1 MRKILFSLLLITLS
15 VSGCESAAG
24 TTDRVTISVQNAEPG
39 APVKFGIPFP
49 KGELYSQDRV
59 RVLNARGE
67 EIASQLTTVNT
78 WEPADESIKWLW
90 VFFFADESE
99 KYQIVYGVGV
109 QRTGFTESPIDL
121 KNKKCVN
128 GFAEIHTCPLL
139 LRVDKCGSGFIAR
152 VLDNTYLDG
161 FSAEHT
167 GVTGSA
173 GRGSFLDLLDDAG
186 PDTSRSVM
194 H

>member
-90 VFFFADESE
+90 VFFFADESDR
-99 KYQIVYGVGV
+99 KSTRLNSSHVAISY
-109 QRTGFTESPIDL
+109 
-121 KNKKCVN
+121 
-128 GFAEIHTCPLL
+128 A
-139 LRVDKCGSGFIAR
+139 
-152 VLDNTYLDG
+152 
-161 FSAEHT
+161 
-167 GVTGSA
+167 
-173 GRGSFLDLLDDAG
+173 
-186 PDTSRSVM
+186 
-194 H
+194 

>member
-99 KYQIVYGVGV
+99 KYQIVYGDGV
-109 QRTGFTESPIDL
+109 QRTVFTENPIEF
-121 KNKKCVN
+121 KNNQRVN
-128 GFAEIHTCPLL
+128 GRSEEHTSELQSRGHLVCRLL
-139 LRVDKCGSGFIAR
+139 LEKKKKKQNKIKLESKKKELA
-152 VLDNTYLDG
+152 
-161 FSAEHT
+161 
-167 GVTGSA
+167 
-173 GRGSFLDLLDDAG
+173 
-186 PDTSRSVM
+186 
-194 H
+194 

>member
-78 WEPADESIKWLW
+78 WEPAGERIKWPW
-90 VFFFADESE
+90 VVVFVDESE
-99 KYQIVYGVGV
+99 EYPLADVDGA
-109 QRTGFTESPIDL
+109 QRPVLTENP
-121 KNKKCVN
+121 N
-128 GFAEIHTCPLL
+128 ETH
-139 LRVDKCGSGFIAR
+139 R
-152 VLDNTYLDG
+152 
-161 FSAEHT
+161 
-167 GVTGSA
+167 
-173 GRGSFLDLLDDAG
+173 
-186 PDTSRSVM
+186 
-194 H
+194 